1 MSTVRVSAPSA
12 HGALELQR
20 RIGGMCVGLRNGW
33 AVELETAASG
43 LEQVDDEVVDWLRD
57 LHAGA
62 TVIAVDG
69 VPHAV
74 APR

>member
-1 MSTVRVSAPSA
+1 M
-12 HGALELQR
+12 
-20 RIGGMCVGLRNGW
+20 GLRNGW
-33 AVELETAASG
+33 AVELQAAESE
-43 LEQVDDEVVDWLRD
+43 LEPVSDEVVDWLRD
-57 LHAGA
+57 LHARA